1 MDTNQTD
8 HPIVEARANMSAIHS
23 AVELLRRVYFLT
35 ARGKRKVAL
44 VPVELGE
51 LIEKAGGPDKAAS
64 LLREHVE
71 S

>member
-8 HPIVEARANMSAIHS
+8 HPIVEARANMSSIHS

-44 VPVELGE
+44 VPVDLGE
-51 LIEKAGGPDKAAS
+51 LIEKTGGPDAAAKI
-64 LLREHVE
+64 LKEHTTT
-71 S
+71 